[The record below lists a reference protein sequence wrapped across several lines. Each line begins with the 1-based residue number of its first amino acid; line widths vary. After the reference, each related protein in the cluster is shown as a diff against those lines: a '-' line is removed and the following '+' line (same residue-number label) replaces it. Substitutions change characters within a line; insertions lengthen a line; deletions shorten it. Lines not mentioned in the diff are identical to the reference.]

1 MASITDYVNI
11 TLTDKDIED
20 NFVDFY
26 KENYIPESFNNDPI
40 LSQIFK
46 TQGKELAKIN
56 YYIKDLTNQF
66 FVETATW
73 GIRIWEEDLGITVVE
88 SDDLED
94 RRARCLAKI
103 RSTGTC
109 TEAKIKEVAK
119 SFKYGDIEIEKDYA
133 HYKYTIKFVSDM
145 GIPPKMEDFKAS
157 IELISPAH
165 LGIEYQFKYFTWGEL
180 HGDLDNTTPYKFGE
194 LKIFTWGD
202 VLEGNIYHNTNY
214 YNKSQLVTND
224 GFSIVTNDG
233 FGIKLV
239 EIEEDVNR
247 LTDENGCLLMDE
259 ENNSLIFEE

>member
-133 HYKYTIKFVSDM
+133 HYKYTIKFISDM

-165 LGIEYQFKYFTWGEL
+165 LGIEYEFKYNTWGYVNEFTWGEIS
-180 HGDLDNTTPYKFGE
+180 N
-194 LKIFTWGD
+194 FTWQE
-202 VLEGNIYHNTNY
+202 VMESSLYHNTNY
-214 YNKSQLVTND
+214 YTKSNLTTND
-224 GFSIVTNDG
+224 NYNIVTNDG
-233 FGIKLV
+233 LNIKLI
-239 EIEEDVNR
+239 EILD
-247 LTDENGCLLMDE
+247 
-259 ENNSLIFEE
+259 